1 MSIQAIKSIVEHQ
14 GELCHMNINYSS
26 VQNTDLSFQH
36 IQSMV
41 SLHGRS
47 FRVHLQ
53 LNYSKN
59 SLNSRFFHDAIHTLE
74 NDQLSSWIMLQFI
87 FLKYDPMSFIML
99 IGSGIQIFAL
109 QWRLNSN

>member
-1 MSIQAIKSIVEHQ
+1 MNRPQMSVHAIESMAGHQ
-14 GELCHMNINYSS
+14 GELCHMNIDYSS
-26 VQNTDLSFQH
+26 VQNTSLSFQH
-36 IQSMV
+36 IQSMI

-59 SLNSRFFHDAIHTLE
+59 SSNSRFFHYAIHTLE
-74 NDQLSSWIMLQFI
+74 NDRLSSWIMLQFI

-99 IGSGIQIFAL
+99 INSGL
-109 QWRLNSN
+109 

>member
-14 GELCHMNINYSS
+14 GELCHMNIDYSS

-47 FRVHLQ
+47 FRAHLQ
-53 LNYSKN
+53 PNYSKN
-59 SLNSRFFHDAIHTLE
+59 LSNSRFFHDAIHTLE
-74 NDQLSSWIMLQFI
+74 NDHLSSWIMHQFI
-87 FLKYDPMSFIML
+87 FLKYNSMSFIML
-99 IGSGIQIFAL
+99 INSGL
-109 QWRLNSN
+109 